1 MEAYV
6 RSDAVVSR
14 VIAGETMIIPIC
26 KGVGDL
32 ASIYSLN
39 GVASLIW
46 SVIAQPSTT
55 EQIVRTV
62 ESEFSSDGDQIK
74 QDVQDFLR
82 EMCSLGLVRPAA
94 AGAAA

>member
-14 VIAGETMIIPIC
+14 VIAGETLIIPIR

-46 SVIAQPSTT
+46 SVIAQPCSP
-55 EQIVRTV
+55 EQIVRAV
-62 ESEFSSDGDQIK
+62 ESEFSSAGDQI
-74 QDVQDFLR
+74 QNDVHDFLQ
-82 EMCSLGLVRPAA
+82 EMCSLGLVLPAT

>member
-6 RSDAVVSR
+6 RSDDVVSR
-14 VIAGETMIIPIC
+14 VIAGETLIIPIR

-46 SVIAQPSTT
+46 SVIAQPQSP
-55 EQIVRTV
+55 EQIIRAV
-62 ESEFSSDGDQIK
+62 ESEFSTQGDQI
-74 QDVQDFLR
+74 QNDVHDFLR
-82 EMCSLGLVRPAA
+82 EMCSLGLVLPAA

>member
-14 VIAGETMIIPIC
+14 VIAGETMIIPIR

-46 SVIAQPSTT
+46 SVIAKPSSS
-55 EQIVRTV
+55 EEIVRAIT
-62 ESEFSSDGDQIK
+62 SEFPSGGDQIK

-82 EMCSLGLVRPAA
+82 EMCSLGLVRPLA

>member
-6 RSDAVVSR
+6 RSEAVVSR
-14 VIAGETMIIPIC
+14 VIAGETLIIPIR

-46 SVIAQPSTT
+46 SVIAQPRSA
-55 EQIVRTV
+55 EQIIRAV
-62 ESEFSSDGDQIK
+62 ESEFSSEGDQVK
-74 QDVQDFLR
+74 KDVHAFLE
-82 EMCSLGLVRPAA
+82 EMGSLGLVLPAA

>member
-14 VIAGETMIIPIC
+14 VIAGETMIIPIR

-39 GVASLIW
+39 GVASVIW
-46 SVIAQPSTT
+46 SVIAQPSSP
-55 EQIVRTV
+55 EQIVRAV

-82 EMCSLGLVRPAA
+82 EMCSLGLVRSAT

>member
-6 RSDAVVSR
+6 RSEAVVSR
-14 VIAGETMIIPIC
+14 VIAGETLIIPIR

-46 SVIAQPSTT
+46 SLIAQPRSP
-55 EQIVRTV
+55 EQIIQAV
-62 ESEFSSDGDQIK
+62 ESEFSSEGNQIK
-74 QDVQDFLR
+74 KDVHDFLR
-82 EMCSLGLVRPAA
+82 EMCSLGLVLSAA

>member
-6 RSDAVVSR
+6 RSEAVVSR
-14 VIAGETMIIPIC
+14 VIAGETMIIPIR

-46 SVIAQPSTT
+46 SVIAQPQSP
-55 EQIVRTV
+55 EQIIRAV
-62 ESEFSSDGDQIK
+62 ESEFSSEGKQIA
-74 QDVQDFLR
+74 QDVQDFLS

-94 AGAAA
+94 TGAAA